1 MAEHTRGW
9 VDMSQTSSERGR
21 VFPIV
26 EIFGYPHDCA
36 TPEAVASREGARCPF
51 SAAPCEKQRQ
61 YGFGYCSVTYSAAW
75 DTHGQTYAVCDHRL
89 DGRPTAWAVRDYFGD
104 KPAFL
109 VPEVA
114 VTQKPRLNLDYVAY
128 ANDPHAP
135 GGVQAIAIET
145 QAIDLRGGGVRPAW
159 DAWAAGEPELWR
171 SYYSR
176 DAHSKGRKDTV
187 DYGIN
192 TGNVYKR
199 LGTQVAVKGEY
210 LKQIEVPLYVVMQ
223 QKILQQLRSRIDFTP
238 VSESDKWDITFI
250 GFDYDGTVHADGQL
264 AMPPTETVRTSLENY
279 TQAMTSNSGSVALR
293 DDFLAKVKRKA
304 ASQVRQRK
312 SSEDPLF

>member
-1 MAEHTRGW
+1 MP
-9 VDMSQTSSERGR
+9 QTPYERGR

-36 TPEAVASREGARCPF
+36 TPEAAASRQKKWCPF
-51 SAAPCEKQRQ
+51 SATPCEKEKQ

-75 DTHGQTYAVCDHRL
+75 DKQGQNYAVCDHRL
-89 DGRPTAWAVRDYFGD
+89 DGQPTAWAVRDYFGD
-104 KPAFL
+104 KHAYL

-114 VTQKPRLNLDYVAY
+114 VTQTPRLNLDYVAY
-128 ANDPHAP
+128 SNDSQAP
-135 GGVQAIAIET
+135 GGVRAIAIET

-159 DAWAAGEPELWR
+159 DAWAAGEPGMWR
-171 SYYSR
+171 SYYTK
-176 DAHSKGRKDTV
+176 DAALKGRKDTV

-223 QKILQQLRSRIDFTP
+223 QKILQQLRARIDFVP
-238 VSESDKWDITFI
+238 VADDEEWDITFI
-250 GFDYDGTVHADGQL
+250 GFDYDGTSYVDGQL
-264 AMPPTETVRTSLENY
+264 AMPPIETVRTSLENY
-279 TQAMTSNSGSVALR
+279 TLAMTSSASSVALR
-293 DDFLAKVKRKA
+293 KDFIAKVKRKA
-304 ASQVRQRK
+304 ASQVRQRT
-312 SSEDPLF
+312 STEDSLF

>member
-1 MAEHTRGW
+1 MAHAGS
-9 VDMSQTSSERGR
+9 VRGR

-26 EIFGYPHDCA
+26 EVFGYPHDCA
-36 TPEAVASREGARCPF
+36 TPEAVGSRQSEHCPF

-75 DTHGQTYAVCDHRL
+75 DAQGQTYAVCDHRL
-89 DGRPTAWAVRDYFGD
+89 DGRPTEWAVRDYFGD
-104 KPAFL
+104 RHAIL

-128 ANDPHAP
+128 ASDPRAP

-176 DAHSKGRKDTV
+176 DAVAKGRKDTV

-223 QKILQQLRSRIDFTP
+223 QKILEQLRSRIDFAP
-238 VSESDKWDITFI
+238 VRESEAWDITFI
-250 GFDYDGTVHADGQL
+250 GFDYDGTTHADGQL
-264 AMPPTETVRTSLENY
+264 AMPPVETVRTTLENY
-279 TQAMTSNSGSVALR
+279 TRAMTSGAGSVALR
-293 DDFLAKVKRKA
+293 DEFLAKVRRKA
-304 ASQVRQRK
+304 ASQVRQRT
-312 SSEDPLF
+312 SSEDLLF